1 MGGGGGGAVGW
12 GVCGQGWGSGYW
24 VVVGV
29 RGLLGV
35 RVVGSCGGPGVGW
48 RGSGR
53 WWGLGAQ
60 MGRVVVVRGRGGGF
74 RVVSSC
80 GVRGLVGGWGRVG

>member
-1 MGGGGGGAVGW
+1 MVGW
-12 GVCGQGWGSGYW
+12 AGSDWWGACGQGWGWWGSGYW
-24 VVVGV
+24 VVVAV

-60 MGRVVVVRGRGGGF
+60 MCRVFVFRAGVVGSG
-74 RVVSSC
+74 
-80 GVRGLVGGWGRVG
+80 